1 MNPKKYC
8 AALALFL
15 FSLFLPAEL
24 PARTRE
30 EPRLWALHAE
40 QAGDSH
46 IVLSLEGHALKR
58 PELAYRNENSLTLAL
73 EGVRFPALN
82 YERDLDTPLVPHIKV
97 EDSNRSTL
105 ITLFCEE
112 PLQLGEVRGA
122 GSGRM
127 RIRFAKGG
135 RAQDREQ
142 TPILREGGDAGR
154 ISSKKIS
161 MNLKD
166 CELADVFRL
175 LGAMS
180 DVNIVVDAS
189 VPQNAR
195 MTLAFSEAPFAEVF
209 QFVLRSQNLGFS
221 VVGRTVVVGAKNSLS
236 LLTGRLTTRSYH
248 VAYAEAQKTAP
259 LLKDLAELNSPANRV
274 LVDERQNLIVVTG
287 TAFQQEKVR
296 RTLRL
301 LDAPG
306 RQVMLK
312 ARIIEVND
320 DASDQLETALNAVYD
335 WWWGSYQN
343 GALSAG
349 FAQSGH
355 KPGTAEGPLGNL
367 DTSANLPGQIGSG
380 IVQLAGTA
388 TRMLDFRL
396 HTLVEQKKARVLA
409 DPTVTVLDGEKAT
422 VKLVEKLKYVSRR
435 DDAQNPTYDDEEV
448 GPKLEVT
455 PRIGRG
461 GMITVSVSLATG
473 EVIQWIRGGQGEQI
487 PQTNSRT
494 VETKIR
500 VRDGE
505 PFVIGGLFKESRSHT
520 RASVPILS
528 SIPLIG
534 ELFKAKLDK
543 KTRSQVVM
551 ILIPYILE
559 IPDLADGR

>member
-1 MNPKKYC
+1 
-8 AALALFL
+8 
-15 FSLFLPAEL
+15 
-24 PARTRE
+24 
-30 EPRLWALHAE
+30 
-40 QAGDSH
+40 
-46 IVLSLEGHALKR
+46 
-58 PELAYRNENSLTLAL
+58 
-73 EGVRFPALN
+73 
-82 YERDLDTPLVPHIKV
+82 
-97 EDSNRSTL
+97 
-105 ITLFCEE
+105 
-112 PLQLGEVRGA
+112 
-122 GSGRM
+122 M
-127 RIRFAKGG
+127 RIRFTKGG
-135 RAQDREQ
+135 RAESREQ
-142 TPILREGGDAGR
+142 TPLWREGENAGR
-154 ISSKKIS
+154 ISSRKIS

-166 CELADVFRL
+166 CDLADVFRL
-175 LGAMS
+175 LGAMA

-195 MTLAFSEAPFAEVF
+195 MTLAFSEAPFEEVF

-221 VVGRTVVVGAKNSLS
+221 VVGRTVVVGAKNSLG
-236 LLTGRLTTRSYH
+236 LLTGRLTTKSYH

-259 LLKDLAELNSPANRV
+259 LLKELAELHSPANRV

-349 FAQSGH
+349 FAQSGR
-355 KPGTAEGPLGNL
+355 KPGTAEGALGNL
-367 DTSANLPGQIGSG
+367 DTSANLPGEIGSG

-396 HTLVEQKKARVLA
+396 RTLVEQKKARVLA

-455 PRIGRG
+455 PRIGRS

-505 PFVIGGLFKESRSHT
+505 PFVIGGLFKESRSRT